1 MGEEV
6 EWGEELC
13 VRTGLQRLVSGSG
26 DSLMVKTKRM
36 LVLRPEI
43 LTENLNQAVSEQDDG
58 ILINGHTT
66 KLPSSTYPFTHRSV
80 RCSPLLEKLL
90 TAEDG
95 G

>member
-58 ILINGHTT
+58 ILINGHST

-80 RCSPLLEKLL
+80 RCSPSSEKLL